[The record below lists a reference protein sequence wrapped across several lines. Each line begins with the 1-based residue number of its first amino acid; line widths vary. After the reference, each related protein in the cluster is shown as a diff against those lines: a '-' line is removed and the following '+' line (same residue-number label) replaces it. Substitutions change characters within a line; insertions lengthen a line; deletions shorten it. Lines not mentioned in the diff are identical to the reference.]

1 MEFFIPKRSPRRR
14 KMLPSVEF
22 STKPW
27 SRRLETTVKF
37 TRLGDCCSTYKVE
50 IIVYIW
56 YIWYIYIY
64 MIYIY
69 IWYIWYIWYI
79 YIYIIYCIYIYIY
92 ILYIY
97 IYIHDNHSWYRACIP
112 NHFLSPPSCPF
123 VVALYRQPNHTP
135 PAAVDPW
142 KLRNPTSQVFF

>member
-1 MEFFIPKRSPRRR
+1 MSPLKSHGFFSSPNGLRLSDPRRR

-37 TRLGDCCSTYKVE
+37 TRLRDCCSTYKVE
-50 IIVYIW
+50 III
-56 YIWYIYIY
+56 YIYMIY

-69 IWYIWYIWYI
+69 IST
-79 YIYIIYCIYIYIY
+79 YIYII
-92 ILYIY
+92 
-97 IYIHDNHSWYRACIP
+97 HNNHSWYRACIP
-112 NHFLSPPSCPF
+112 KHFLSPPSCPF

-142 KLRNPTSQVFF
+142 KLRNPTSQVFFNGRHYHPPKKPWWFS